1 MEICERGQIFIE
13 TDQDPIFDH
22 TKLILRGPNDEY
34 FYAKSNERR
43 FPSLQIDPNGLESIK
58 IPANI
63 WPLVT
68 SELTQ
73 APHPLP
79 ATCYLKRPSL
89 LYYEAT
95 SDSSDYALQILTEV
109 KACEILREHPH
120 PNIAWYWGC
129 VVRDGRIRELC
140 FRRYRVTLSQMLKDG
155 THFNKSACLS
165 GIEAGVAHMHGLGL
179 VHNDLNPSNIMM
191 DGDRPVIIDF
201 DSCKPEGEKL
211 GPKGGSD
218 GWAFEA
224 DYARQANDLYSIEKI
239 RQVLLDR

>member
-13 TDQDPIFDH
+13 TDQDPTFDH

-43 FPSLQIDPNGLESIK
+43 FPSLQIDPNTVETIK
-58 IPANI
+58 IPTNI

-68 SELTQ
+68 PELTQ
-73 APHPLP
+73 APDPPP
-79 ATCYLKRPSL
+79 ATAYLKRHSL
-89 LYYEAT
+89 LFYEAT
-95 SDSSDYALQILTEV
+95 SGSSDYALQILTEV
-109 KACEILREHPH
+109 EACEILRKHPH
-120 PNIAWYWGC
+120 PNIAPYWGC

-140 FRRYRVTLSQMLKDG
+140 FPRYGVTLAQMLKDG
-155 THFNKSACLS
+155 TQFDKSACLS
-165 GIEAGVAHMHGLGL
+165 GIEAGVAHMHRLGL

-191 DGDRPVIIDF
+191 DGDCPVIIDF

-218 GWAFEA
+218 GWALGG
-224 DYARQANDLYSIEKI
+224 DYARRANDLYSIEKI
-239 RQVLLDR
+239 RQVLLDN